1 MIFFNIKNKS
11 PSNLE
16 ARLMHAVFILPL
28 AVRRSSSVFYNILQS
43 SVDDPA
49 LFRNV
54 HGLSCL
60 QLLFPNWGRRTINKV
75 LKIQS
80 KIYFIILKLC
90 LNFTGIMTNINS
102 QLCLPAPDAACL
114 QVLTAVR
121 SQASA
126 LPARR
131 HLITTGR
138 QLLLAGTGS
147 SPAAHHWSAGCRVMW
162 IRLTSRGPFQYC
174 FLKQDDMTC
183 NKFQG
188 CQQDFRRGFV
198 LEDANEF
205 C

>member
-1 MIFFNIKNKS
+1 MVFFIIKNKS

-28 AVRRSSSVFYNILQS
+28 AVRRSSSVFHKILQS
-43 SVDDPA
+43 SVDHPT
-49 LFRNV
+49 LFKYF

-60 QLLFPNWGRRTINKV
+60 QLLFPIWGRRAIKKV

-80 KIYFIILKLC
+80 KIYFIILKLY
-90 LNFTGIMTNINS
+90 LNFTGINYKYRFPAVSARS
-102 QLCLPAPDAACL
+102 QCCL

-121 SQASA
+121 SQVLA
-126 LPARR
+126 LPAGR

-147 SPAAHHWSAGCRVMW
+147 SPAAHHWSAGCRVSW

-174 FLKQDDMTC
+174 FLKWDDMTC